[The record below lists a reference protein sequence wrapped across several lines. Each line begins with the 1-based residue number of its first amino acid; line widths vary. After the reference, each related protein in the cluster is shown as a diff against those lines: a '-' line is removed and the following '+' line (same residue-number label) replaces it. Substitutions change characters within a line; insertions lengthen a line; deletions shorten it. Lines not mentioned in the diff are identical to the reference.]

1 MSYPKTDLP
10 KKVNISDL
18 RLADVIDLGLNE
30 GYSTA
35 TVESISTD
43 TVKTLRPYVH
53 DAGFSTTSGVI
64 TYLGWEYVTLY
75 METDRQVTL
84 LRRSKLK

>member
-1 MSYPKTDLP
+1 MTFVTTDLP
-10 KKVNISDL
+10 KSVPIRDL

-35 TVESISTD
+35 TVESIGTD
-43 TVKTLRPYVH
+43 TVKTIRPYVH
-53 DAGFSTTSGVI
+53 DAGFSTTAGVI

-75 METDRQVTL
+75 MDTDREVTL
-84 LRRSKLK
+84 LRRSDLI